1 MEGILN
7 SQLAAVGT
15 FYGNENEKSFM
26 IPPFQREYAWK
37 VEQCRVLWE
46 DILNSIRTGRKH
58 FLGDITC
65 SKITDDYIQITD
77 GQQRFVSLM
86 LLGLAIRFAVEN
98 EFRKAKNT
106 EEYKSLIASAEK
118 LVFARPLSNKGKQ
131 VMKITLN
138 EDDST
143 VLNALVKDKGA
154 AGVVGVELNKISE
167 EIRKNCRIEPN
178 YRYFYQSVVK
188 FIRDGGNVV
197 DILKAI
203 NSIQVTVLY
212 CSIEDAQEIYSGKNA
227 KGLPLSGVDLIK
239 NLLLSKIPRN
249 EQEKVFKEYWLA
261 VERLVYRRNMDEF
274 ITDAMIIL
282 NDLTGVKDMDWKPT
296 TLYKS
301 MVSFLAALPSDK
313 NKKNKAKNEA
323 KQSLSVLQF
332 LRRYA
337 ELYNK
342 YINFAEGFDMR
353 KATLLQQ
360 KMYVFEKIYNGAKGN
375 CIILFLLD
383 AFQCGHIKE
392 EVLLEI
398 LQAFTVSQVR
408 CKFVGQFKGMERKPA
423 TATFRKIRAE
433 LEKGRASVLDDEVW
447 KMLLSVKGTK
457 GLPSDETVQS
467 YFTLNQLS
475 ATFGNVAK
483 KQKLATRYLFY
494 QMNAVANPKAGLPAF
509 NENEYCVEHIIPPKM
524 KNVWKRDL
532 GVEDAELMSGYA
544 EQIGN
549 LALVVKET
557 DDNYFDKKAVC
568 YKTSP
573 FPVTASIGRKKRYG
587 LDDVKRQSEVY
598 AKLFIKAF
606 PIPNK
611 YKEK

>member
-26 IPPFQREYAWK
+26 IPPYQREYAWK
-37 VEQCRVLWE
+37 LEQCRVLWA

-86 LLGLAIRFAVEN
+86 LIGLAIRFAVES

-106 EEYKSLIASAEK
+106 EEYKNLIASAEK

-143 VLNALVKDKGA
+143 VLNALVKDKGVA
-154 AGVVGVELNKISE
+154 KEKYAELNKIPV

-178 YRYFYQSVVK
+178 YKYFYQSVIK
-188 FIRDGGNVV
+188 FIHDGGNVV

-203 NSIQVTVLY
+203 NNIQVTVLY

-227 KGLPLSGVDLIK
+227 KGLPLSGVDLTK
-239 NLLLSKIPRN
+239 NLLLSKIPIN
-249 EQEKVFKEYWLA
+249 EQKEVFREYWLTI
-261 VERLVYRRNMDEF
+261 ERLVYRRNMDDF
-274 ITDAMIIL
+274 ITDTMIVL
-282 NDLTGVKDMDWKPT
+282 NDLTGIKDMDWKPA

-301 MVSFLAALPSDK
+301 MVDYLATMPSDK
-313 NKKNKAKNEA
+313 NKRNKEKNEA
-323 KQSLSVLQF
+323 KQSMGILQF

-337 ELYNK
+337 ELYSK
-342 YINFAEGFDMR
+342 YINFAEDFDMR
-353 KATLLQQ
+353 KATPLQQ
-360 KMYVFEKIYNGAKGN
+360 KMYEFEKIFNGSKGN

-383 AFQCGHIKE
+383 ALQCGHIKE
-392 EVLLEI
+392 DVMLRI
-398 LQAFTVSQVR
+398 MNAFVVSQVR
-408 CKFVGQFKGMERKPA
+408 SKFIGQFKGMERKPA

-457 GLPSDETVQS
+457 GLPSDETVLS

-483 KQKLATRYLFY
+483 SQKLATRYLFY

-509 NENEYCVEHIIPPKM
+509 NENECCVEHIIPPKM

-532 GVEDAELMSGYA
+532 GVEDAELMSGYV

-549 LALVVKET
+549 FALVPKGT
-557 DDNYFDKKAVC
+557 DDNYFEKKSSS
-568 YKTSP
+568 YKKYP
-573 FPVTASIGRKKRYG
+573 FPVTATIGRKKRYG
-587 LDDVKRQSEVY
+587 LDDVERQSEVY

-606 PIPNK
+606 PIPDK